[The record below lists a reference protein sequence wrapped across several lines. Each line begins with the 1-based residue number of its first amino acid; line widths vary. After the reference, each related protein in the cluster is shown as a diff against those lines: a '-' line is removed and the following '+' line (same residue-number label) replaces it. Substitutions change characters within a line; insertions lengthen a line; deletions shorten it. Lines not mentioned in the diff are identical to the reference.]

1 MATSSFTR
9 KIVITGKEAVDMIID
24 ALVSDTPKKD
34 IEEVQRRRESFE
46 ENRKRG
52 RELLVQFASHY
63 KK

>member
-9 KIVITGKEAVDMIID
+9 KIVITGKEAVDMIIEG
-24 ALVSDTPKKD
+24 LISDTPEKD
-34 IEEVQRRRESFE
+34 LEEVQRRKEAFE
-46 ENRKRG
+46 KNRKRG

>member
-24 ALVSDTPKKD
+24 GLVSDTPEKDLEEIRKK
-34 IEEVQRRRESFE
+34 EVFE
-46 ENRKRG
+46 KNRKRG